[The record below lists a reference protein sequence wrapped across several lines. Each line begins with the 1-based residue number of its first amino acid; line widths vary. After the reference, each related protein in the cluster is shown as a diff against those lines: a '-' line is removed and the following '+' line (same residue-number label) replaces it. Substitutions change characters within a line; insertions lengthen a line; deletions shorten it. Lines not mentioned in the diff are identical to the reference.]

1 MKEILNFEAEN
12 SIISAINND
21 IRFADVKLETGVQI
35 HYAEQ
40 GNSNGLPVILLHGYS
55 DSSFSYSR
63 VMPLMNEKY
72 RVFALD
78 QRGHGNSD
86 KPLKGY
92 QFADFAADVLAFMDA
107 KKLEKAVIVGHSMGS
122 FIAQHLAI
130 TAPKRVEKLVLIG
143 SATTIRNEVVLGLT
157 GEVENFEN
165 EVPLEFIREFQY
177 GTVFRKLPD
186 EFMELII
193 SESQKLPAYVW
204 REAAI
209 GMLSADSKGKLGKI
223 KAPTLIFWGDKEPIF
238 PRSEQLG
245 LVSNIPNTT
254 LKIYEN
260 VAHNP
265 HWEEPEQFVR
275 DFEEFVN
282 IGQI

>member
-1 MKEILNFEAEN
+1 
-12 SIISAINND
+12 
-21 IRFADVKLETGVQI
+21 
-35 HYAEQ
+35 
-40 GNSNGLPVILLHGYS
+40 
-55 DSSFSYSR
+55 
-63 VMPLMNEKY
+63 MPLIDRKF

-78 QRGHGNSD
+78 QRGHGDSD
-86 KPLKGY
+86 KPLSDYK
-92 QFADFAADVLAFMDA
+92 FSDFAADVLAFMDA

-130 TAPKRVEKLVLIG
+130 TAPERVEKLVLIG
-143 SATTIRNEVVLGLT
+143 SATTIRNEVVLELT
-157 GEVENFEN
+157 GEVETFEN

-177 GTVFRKLPD
+177 GTVFQKLPD

-193 SESQKLPAYVW
+193 TESQKLPAYVW
-204 REAAI
+204 REVAV

-223 KAPTLIFWGDKEPIF
+223 KVPTLILWGDKEPIF
-238 PRSEQLG
+238 PRSEQLS
-245 LVSNIPNTT
+245 LVSNIPNAE

-265 HWEEPEQFVR
+265 HWEEPEQFVK
-275 DFEEFVN
+275 DIEEFVN